1 MTAKAESLSVR
12 LPAAVRDQVD
22 ELAHRTRRSRSFI
35 IKEAVSSYV
44 QSQEQYRRE
53 LNDAIRSAQSGVGH
67 SREQVFAWMDSWAE
81 GKKLPLPAP
90 DIFPGE

>member
-1 MTAKAESLSVR
+1 MPAKAENLSVR
-12 LPAAVRDQVD
+12 LSAEIRDQVD
-22 ELAHRTRRSRSFI
+22 DLARRSRRSRSHI

-44 QSQEQYRRE
+44 QNQELYRKE
-53 LNDAIRSAQSGVGH
+53 LAEALKSAQSGVGH

-90 DIFPGE
+90 DIFPGG